1 MSRFRHRDMSKYGR
15 IERKSYKTIVNE
27 ISNACMRISGQEDQT
42 RQELADIITGLIH
55 QNFVNQ
61 MRFNRML
68 EKTDTDGT
76 HKKYDKER
84 IKDIELKNKK

>member
-1 MSRFRHRDMSKYGR
+1 MRRSDPGKYGR
-15 IERKSYKTIVNE
+15 LERKSYKTIVNE

-42 RQELADIITGLIH
+42 RQELADIITGLIN

-68 EKTDTDGT
+68 EETDTDGT

-84 IKDIELKNKK
+84 LKAIELQK

>member
-1 MSRFRHRDMSKYGR
+1 MSRFTPRDISKYGR

-27 ISNACMRISGQEDQT
+27 IDNACQRISGQENQT

-55 QNFVNQ
+55 QNFVKQ

-68 EKTDTDGT
+68 EETDSDGM
-76 HKKYDKER
+76 HKKFNAER
-84 IKDIELKNKK
+84 IKALELQK